1 MTTRTGRGAVY
12 DEAIAAALLGLVV
25 NLALGTV
32 KLVAGLVANSFA
44 LLSDAINSW
53 GDVFTSVVIL
63 FALRFA
69 QRPPDDEHPYGHS
82 RAEAIAA
89 SNVALLVLLSALGV
103 GYEAIRRLGM
113 PHPLPPLWT
122 VGIALANVVIKECLY
137 QYKMRVG
144 RRLNSA
150 ALLANAWDHRSDAFC
165 SAAVLVGLLLV
176 WWGGPRWISM
186 DEVAALFVVVAIV
199 WSAGRLFYQSLIELM
214 DVQADPEIVNRVRQA
229 ASSVTGVAGVEKLWV
244 RKSGLEYFVDIHI
257 EVDPQLTV
265 AAGHRIGHAVK
276 DELLRQ
282 FHMLRDVLVHLEPH
296 GE

>member
-1 MTTRTGRGAVY
+1 MTARAGRGAAY
-12 DEAIAAALLGLVV
+12 DEAIAAAWLGLVV
-25 NLALGTV
+25 NLFLGAG
-32 KLVAGLVANSFA
+32 KLLAGWLANSFA

-53 GDVFTSVVIL
+53 GDVFTSIVIL

-69 QRPPDDEHPYGHS
+69 QRPPDEEHPYGHS

-113 PHPLPPLWT
+113 PHPLPPFWT
-122 VGIALANVVIKECLY
+122 IGVALANVLIKECLY
-137 QYKMRVG
+137 QYKVRVG
-144 RRLNSA
+144 RRINSA

-165 SAAVLVGLLLV
+165 SAAVLIGLLLV
-176 WWGGPRWISM
+176 RWGGPAWISA

-214 DVQADPEIVNRVRQA
+214 DVQADSALVDQIRTA
-229 ASSVTGVAGVEKLWV
+229 ANSVPGVAGVEKLWV
-244 RKSGLEYFVDIHI
+244 RKSGIEYFVDIHI

-276 DELLRQ
+276 DDLLNQ
-282 FHMLRDVLVHLEPH
+282 FHMLRDVLVHLEPY